1 MSEARCDDTPVWY
14 LYVIETAGGALYTGI
29 TTDVERRFREHCH
42 GKRGARALRG
52 KGPLTLRHCRAV
64 GIRSEALRLEAW
76 LKKQPVAKKRA
87 WLEHSSQA
95 LSHTTPAEP
104 TTRQGADM
112 TGHLEGIRLVA
123 FDLDG
128 TLIDSVPDLARAV
141 DCVLAAQQL
150 PPAGEAKVRDWVG
163 NGARKLVERALA
175 DALGAAEAARRLDGA
190 QRDFLA
196 AYAQAPCVDTTLYP
210 GAREALERLKARG
223 MQLALITN
231 KPHAFIAPIL
241 GALGLEG
248 LFDVTL
254 GGDSLP
260 VKKPDP
266 APLLHAAEILGV
278 TPQASLM
285 VGDSRHDIEA
295 GRRAGFRTLAVPYG
309 YNHGE
314 AVADAGPDG
323 LVESLIELV

>member
-1 MSEARCDDTPVWY
+1 MSEADRGAEPLWY
-14 LYVIETAGGALYTGI
+14 LYVVETAGGALYTGI

-52 KGPLTLRHCRAV
+52 KGPLKLCHRQAV
-64 GIRSEALRLEAW
+64 GARGEALRLEAW
-76 LKKQPVAKKRA
+76 LKKQSAAQKHA
-87 WLEHSSQA
+87 WLKHSSQA
-95 LSHTTPAEP
+95 LSHVAPACPEK
-104 TTRQGADM
+104 RQGGDV
-112 TGHLEGIRLVA
+112 TVQLEGIRLVV

-141 DCVLAAQQL
+141 DTALVAQRL

-190 QRDFLA
+190 HREFLT

-210 GAREALERLKARG
+210 GAREALEGLKARG
-223 MQLALITN
+223 MRLALVTN

-241 GALGLEG
+241 QALALDG
-248 LFDVTL
+248 LFEVTL

-260 VKKPDP
+260 AKKPDP
-266 APLLHAAEILGV
+266 APLLHVAETLGV
-278 TPQASLM
+278 APQAALM

-314 AVADAGPDG
+314 PVADAGPDG

>member
-1 MSEARCDDTPVWY
+1 MSEAGRGDASPWY

-29 TTDVERRFREHCH
+29 TTDVERRFGEHCH

-52 KGPLTLRHCRAV
+52 KGPLTLRHCQAV
-64 GIRSEALRLEAW
+64 GTRGEALRLEAW
-76 LKKQPVAKKRA
+76 LKKQSVANKHA
-87 WLEHSSQA
+87 WLKNSSQA
-95 LSHTTPAEP
+95 LSHRAPACPEK
-104 TTRQGADM
+104 RQGGDV
-112 TGHLEGIRLVA
+112 TTQLEGIRLVV

-141 DCVLAAQQL
+141 DAVLAARQL
-150 PPAGEAKVRDWVG
+150 PSAGEAKVCDWVG
-163 NGARKLVERALA
+163 NGARVLVERALT
-175 DALGAAEAARRLDGA
+175 DALGDTEAARQLDGA
-190 QRDFLA
+190 HREFLA

-210 GAREALERLKARG
+210 GAREALEGLKSRG
-223 MQLALITN
+223 MRLALVTN

-241 GALGLEG
+241 AALALDG

-260 VKKPDP
+260 AKKPDP
-266 APLLHAAEILGV
+266 APLLHVAETLGV
-278 TPQASLM
+278 APQAALM

-314 AVADAGPDG
+314 PVADAGPDG